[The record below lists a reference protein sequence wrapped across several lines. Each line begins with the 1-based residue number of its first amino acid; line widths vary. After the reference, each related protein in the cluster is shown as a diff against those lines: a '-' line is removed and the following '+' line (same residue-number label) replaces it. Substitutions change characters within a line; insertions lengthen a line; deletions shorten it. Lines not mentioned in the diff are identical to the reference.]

1 MTILQAGKELNAEL
15 NTIYDVREAAKIT
28 HMVMEKITG
37 FTNTERLVNEQLLL
51 TSPQQHQLQILRQQL
66 LQHQPVQYILHE
78 AWFTGLKFYVDNSV
92 LIPRP
97 ETEELVEAIV
107 ADIGKSPDK
116 DLSLIDIGTG
126 SGCIAI
132 ALKTKLSELLVYA
145 MEISDEALQ
154 IAQKNAVENHVRVEF
169 LHADILEWRQ
179 HNDLPL
185 FDLIVS
191 NPPYIKQ
198 TEAHEMADNVL
209 RYEPHQALFV
219 PDDDALLFYRT
230 IAEFGLQN
238 LRNATGKIFV
248 EINEALGNE
257 VATMFRQ
264 NGFSEVT
271 IKKDMQQKDRFVV
284 AILK

>member
-1 MTILQAGKELNAEL
+1 MTILQAGKDLSAEL
-15 NTIYDVREAAKIT
+15 SKIYDMREAVKVT
-28 HMVMEKITG
+28 DMVMAKITG
-37 FTNTERLVNEQLLL
+37 FTNTERLINKRLLL
-51 TSPQQHQLQILRQQL
+51 TAAQQDQLQIFTGQL
-66 LQHQPVQYILHE
+66 MQHRPVQYVLHE
-78 AWFTGLKFYVDNSV
+78 AWFAGLKLYVDENV

-97 ETEELVEAIV
+97 ETEELVETIV
-107 ADIGKSPDK
+107 SDISSLRQKN
-116 DLSLIDIGTG
+116 LSVLDIGTG

-132 ALKTKLSELLVYA
+132 SLKKKLPDLQVYA
-145 MEISDEALQ
+145 MEISSKALQ
-154 IAQKNAVENHVRVEF
+154 VAQKNAIQNAIDIQF
-169 LHADILEWRQ
+169 LHTDILRWQE
-179 HNDLPL
+179 HKNFAT
-185 FDLIVS
+185 FDIIVS
-191 NPPYIKQ
+191 NPPYIKE
-198 TEAHEMADNVL
+198 TDANEMPSNVL
-209 RYEPHQALFV
+209 LYEPHQALFV